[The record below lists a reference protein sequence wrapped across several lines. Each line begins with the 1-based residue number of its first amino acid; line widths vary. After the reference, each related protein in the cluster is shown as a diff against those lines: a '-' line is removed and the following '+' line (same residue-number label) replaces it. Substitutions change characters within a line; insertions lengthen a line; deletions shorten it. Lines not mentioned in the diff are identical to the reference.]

1 MPEMIDQ
8 TIRESAIEFAVE
20 HQKKA
25 EFNRF

>member
-8 TIRESAIEFAVE
+8 AICESAIEFAVE
-20 HQKKA
+20 YQKKA